1 MNSSWLV
8 NDKSSIKEYW
18 EEHKNGGHREQNEEF
33 LKKEANEKLY
43 HLGAGDSLLDFGC
56 GSADLLAYY
65 ALAYKDLVGVDLSKS
80 MLENAEKRI
89 KSFGVSNKVTLI
101 NADDTNV
108 WQKVPQRF
116 DRITSGQVIQYFT
129 LDQIDDFIRNAS
141 LTINENGKIIL
152 FDIIDPEIYFLKE
165 LGLFAG
171 KDLGPFRLLKR
182 VVSLLINRI
191 LRHLKKL
198 PLSYIGFAYR
208 KQQINQIAAKN
219 GFSMECVWSMYYEYR
234 YHAILSKIN

>member
-165 LGLFAG
+165 LGL
-171 KDLGPFRLLKR
+171 
-182 VVSLLINRI
+182 
-191 LRHLKKL
+191 
-198 PLSYIGFAYR
+198 
-208 KQQINQIAAKN
+208 
-219 GFSMECVWSMYYEYR
+219 
-234 YHAILSKIN
+234 